1 MTHNSKLQFF
11 NKRCSFQRAV
21 HLPLEHLHNISF
33 YAFWRLFDVHS
44 NRLSRRQ
51 REAIVS
57 ISGTGW
63 PSQAQKIHPRHLYYA
78 KHTLYAYMPCLGD
91 RGTDYIDECVDEF
104 YGGSW
109 REALKAFVLDVDNV
123 WCPKWIRRN
132 YEVQNQID
140 TLQSDATNK
149 PHDAADALCKKC
161 LMPNTNQE
169 NDKTCAEFLHAQKFK
184 TSFQFDDG
192 EPNVSEDDDRPE
204 TYDFLQWRKE
214 NREP

>member
-1 MTHNSKLQFF
+1 
-11 NKRCSFQRAV
+11 
-21 HLPLEHLHNISF
+21 
-33 YAFWRLFDVHS
+33 
-44 NRLSRRQ
+44 
-51 REAIVS
+51 
-57 ISGTGW
+57 
-63 PSQAQKIHPRHLYYA
+63 
-78 KHTLYAYMPCLGD
+78 MPCPGD
-91 RGTDYIDECVDEF
+91 RGTDYIDEYVDEF

-109 REALKAFVLDVDNV
+109 PDALKAFVLDVDNV

-149 PHDAADALCKKC
+149 PQDAADALCKKC

-169 NDKTCAEFLHAQKFK
+169 SDKTCAEFPHAQKFK

-204 TYDFLQWRKE
+204 TYDSLQWRKE
-214 NREP
+214 NREPWQLHSGLGPNLQAQASQGTPEPLPQVVNPTGHEWKTFRTFFQEFAPEAF